1 MRDMV
6 CLQIVD
12 EYDLP
17 FSLICIIS
25 NTVEGYFMTY
35 PKV

>member
-6 CLQIVD
+6 CLQIFH

-17 FSLICIIS
+17 FSPIYII
-25 NTVEGYFMTY
+25 NDTVEGYFMTY